1 MADAASPAAFD
12 IEAQRAQIQRAQEE
26 TNKFVAEQ
34 HKLMAE
40 LMAEAAKLAVEQI
53 RMSAEAATLG
63 RDRTLAPWQVAPS
76 GMAAGA
82 AFFGAGAAFIKLLG
96 A

>member
-12 IEAQRAQIQRAQEE
+12 IEAQRAQIQRALEE

-34 HKLMAE
+34 HKLI
-40 LMAEAAKLAVEQI
+40 AEAAKLAAEQLK
-53 RMSAEAATLG
+53 MSAEAAKLS
-63 RDRTLAPWQVAPS
+63 RDRTLAPWPVALS

-82 AFFGAGAAFIKLLG
+82 AFFGASAAFITLLG

>member
-1 MADAASPAAFD
+1 MADAESPAAFD
-12 IEAQRAQIQRAQEE
+12 IEAQRAQIRRAQEA
-26 TNKFVAEQ
+26 TDRFVAEQ
-34 HKLMAE
+34 HALMV
-40 LMAEAAKLAVEQI
+40 EAAKLN
-53 RMSAEAATLG
+53 
-63 RDRTLAPWQVAPS
+63 RDRTLAPWQVALS

>member
-1 MADAASPAAFD
+1 MADAASPATFD
-12 IEAQRAQIQRAQEE
+12 IEAQRAPNQRAQEAMN
-26 TNKFVAEQ
+26 TFAAEQ

-40 LMAEAAKLAVEQI
+40 AAKLAAEQLKKSGEAAKL
-53 RMSAEAATLG
+53 G
-63 RDRTLAPWQVAPS
+63 RDGALAPGQVALS

-82 AFFGAGAAFIKLLG
+82 ASFGAGAAFTELLG